1 MFVVQNYG
9 HKVSIYDTRVTIFSY
24 DIKQK
29 SPPFLGRGFIV
40 SNYLL
45 EILTTEILH
54 LGHILQCHYS

>member
-9 HKVSIYDTRVTIFSY
+9 HKMSVYDTAKY
-24 DIKQK
+24 KKQKK
-29 SPPFLGRGFIV
+29 SPPLSGRGFIV
-40 SNYLL
+40 SKYLL